1 MENTIMG
8 SRNKFFVK
16 RVIPKIKKSRS
27 YIYSPA
33 CNVLRSISGRQK
45 ICGFAEVIWD
55 DYKKINH

>member
-1 MENTIMG
+1 MG